1 MPGRPTTFRVVVTSS
16 TEPDRRRYQRKS
28 AVTKL
33 RRSPFYRINRNFC
46 GNDRPRS
53 FPLFVKN
60 GGGKKG
66 RRERRETA
74 ERLVDERRGAKELIT
89 NALDNNA
96 VWHLL

>member
-60 GGGKKG
+60 VKEKRGEEKEERP
-66 RRERRETA
+66 RR
-74 ERLVDERRGAKELIT
+74 RLVDERRGAKELIT